1 MSDLDEAGGSAFDDL
16 ERWAAKA
23 RAREAVEARVRER
36 WLRTQAEEGARL
48 AHVLAGFVEQRSSVV
63 VTTTAGRQLAGHL
76 TSVGQDFVAVESAA
90 GVSTLVALTA
100 LAWVRSAVGEPR
112 RREPAIG
119 PDPSWFDDDGAG
131 TGAAGGGPGE
141 PGTGDARGAS
151 LADVLAQA
159 VAHRPRVA
167 VQSESTSITG
177 ALRSVGVDV
186 VVVQTA
192 GEPPGLAYVRLR
204 SIYEISFLDSG

>member
-1 MSDLDEAGGSAFDDL
+1 MTAEPHDGPFDDL
-16 ERWAAKA
+16 ERWAAEA
-23 RAREAVEARVRER
+23 RAREAADARVRER

-48 AHVLAGFVEQRSSVV
+48 AQVLAGLAEQRASVV
-63 VTTTAGRQLAGHL
+63 VTTTAGRQVAGQL
-76 TSVGQDFVAVESAA
+76 TSIGQDFVAVESAA
-90 GVSTLVALTA
+90 GVSTLVALAA
-100 LAWVRSAVGEPR
+100 LAWVRSAVGEPH

-119 PDPSWFDDDGAG
+119 PDPSWFEDGDDED
-131 TGAAGGGPGE
+131 AGGGSTVPGM
-141 PGTGDARGAS
+141 GDARRAS

-159 VAHRPRVA
+159 VAHRPRVV
-167 VQSESTSITG
+167 VQTEGASITG